1 MSQELS
7 LISLEHLLRWVL
19 REEETGEIFGIP
31 RELFFKPSL
40 DDPFRF
46 ERYGKTLETPIGVA
60 AGPHTQMA
68 QNIIAAWLCG
78 ARYIELKTVQTLD
91 ELKVSKP
98 CIDLGDEGY
107 NCEWSQELRL
117 KDSFNEY
124 LHAWIILHILRH
136 KWGWADDGGPGFI
149 FNLSVGY
156 NMEGILKPN
165 VQEFLRKARSCKE
178 LLAEKIDSIKHLYPD
193 VVKLAIP
200 DRISDNITLS
210 TMHGCPPDEI
220 EKIGR
225 YLIEEQKLHTTIK
238 LNPTLLGPRELRRIL
253 NEELG
258 WGTEVPDIAFEH
270 DLKYPDA
277 LKLIKNLRDC
287 AKKAGVHFGLKL
299 TNTLESINNKK
310 VFPPNE
316 KMMYMSGRALHP
328 ISVKVGRKL
337 QNEFGG
343 ELDLSF
349 SAGADCYNLPDL
361 LACNIKPV
369 TVCSDILKP
378 GGYMRLTQYLEETRK
393 RCESLK
399 VKDIEALVKKTAGG
413 KKKPV
418 EAALANLNK
427 YADHVTENPAY
438 RKDSRLGEHIKTG
451 RKLTAF
457 DCVQAPCIGTCPANQ
472 DIPKYLHQVA
482 LGNDA
487 AAMEVI
493 LRTNPLPNVAGLVC
507 DHQCQTKCTRLNY
520 DQPLLIREIKRFVA
534 ERQKQQPL
542 PQPAAPNGLK
552 VAIIGAGPSGL
563 ACAYF
568 LVQDGF
574 EVEIFETKS
583 FAGGMISDAIPT
595 FRLTAEAIAKDVDY
609 IASLGVKFHYQH
621 HIDKQRFSE
630 LQRSYDFVYLA
641 IGAQKAKRLGIPNDQ
656 AKGVVDFLWF
666 LSQVRRGRKVDLGK
680 NVIVLGG
687 GNSAMDVARTAHR
700 CVGKGGEVQIVYRR
714 TRNEMPADREEIE
727 ALLHEG
733 IKIRELTAPVSVVL
747 EQGKAVALRCSRM
760 QLGEPDADGR
770 RKPVRIE
777 GADFDIP
784 ADSIIPAIGQD
795 VALDFVD
802 GDLGTDPVTGQTK
815 LAKVFAGGDLVR
827 GAATVIK
834 AIGDGKSVALNIIK
848 AANRRIPL
856 FAKRETK
863 GLSRLEYRL
872 RRAKRIPGAEIPTI
886 EGKDR
891 KTFKLVNLRLDENT
905 ARAEASR
912 CLYCDDFCG
921 ICATVCPNRA
931 NVNYTAQPGD
941 YPVFRG
947 VRDGDVLV
955 LKQEGTFRVDQE
967 PQVLNIGDFCNECGN
982 CTTFCPTSGA
992 PYLDKPKFY
1001 LTDDSFGHEQNGYR
1015 LLDGELRARVNGRVE
1030 TLAKRPDRFVYE
1042 TDDVYAEL
1050 DMYSLAVR
1058 EARFKHSEVSS
1069 VTFEHAVRMAVLLKA
1084 LQNASFR

>member
-1 MSQELS
+1 
-7 LISLEHLLRWVL
+7 
-19 REEETGEIFGIP
+19 
-31 RELFFKPSL
+31 
-40 DDPFRF
+40 
-46 ERYGKTLETPIGVA
+46 
-60 AGPHTQMA
+60 
-68 QNIIAAWLCG
+68 
-78 ARYIELKTVQTLD
+78 
-91 ELKVSKP
+91 
-98 CIDLGDEGY
+98 
-107 NCEWSQELRL
+107 
-117 KDSFNEY
+117 
-124 LHAWIILHILRH
+124 
-136 KWGWADDGGPGFI
+136 
-149 FNLSVGY
+149 
-156 NMEGILKPN
+156 
-165 VQEFLRKARSCKE
+165 
-178 LLAEKIDSIKHLYPD
+178 
-193 VVKLAIP
+193 
-200 DRISDNITLS
+200 
-210 TMHGCPPDEI
+210 GCPPDEI

-238 LNPTLLGPRELRRIL
+238 LNPTLLGPRELRHIL

-258 WGTEVPDIAFEH
+258 WGTEVPDLAFEH

-328 ISVKVGRKL
+328 ISVKVGQKL
-337 QNEFGG
+337 QNEFKG

-349 SAGADCYNLPDL
+349 SAGADCYNISDL

-378 GGYMRLTQYLEETRK
+378 GGYMRLTQYLEEARQHCAK
-393 RCESLK
+393 LK
-399 VKDIEALVKKTAGG
+399 VKDIESLVKKTAGG
-413 KKKPV
+413 KKKPI
-418 EAALANLNK
+418 EAALANLNH
-427 YADHVTENPAY
+427 YADQVTGNPAY

-451 RKLTAF
+451 RPLTTY

-472 DIPKYLHQVA
+472 DIPKYLYQVA
-482 LGNDA
+482 QGNDA

-534 ERQKQQPL
+534 ERQKQQGL
-542 PQPAAPNGLK
+542 PQPAAPNGLR

-574 EVEIFETKS
+574 QVDVFETKT

-595 FRLTAEAIAKDVDY
+595 FRLTAEAIAKDVDH

-666 LSQVRRGRKVDLGK
+666 LSQVRRGHKVDLGK

-747 EQGKAVALRCSRM
+747 ENGKAVALRCSRM

-770 RKPVRIE
+770 RKPVKIE
-777 GADFDIP
+777 GADFDIA
-784 ADSIIPAIGQD
+784 ADSILPAIGQD

-802 GDLGTDPVTGQTK
+802 GDLGTDPITGQTK

-834 AIGDGKSVALNIIK
+834 AIGDGKGVALNIIK

-856 FAKRETK
+856 FAKRESK

-872 RRAKRIPGAEIPTI
+872 RRAKRLPGAQIPTI
-886 EGKDR
+886 EGQDR
-891 KTFKLVNLRLDENT
+891 KTFKLVNLRLDEAT
-905 ARAEASR
+905 ARAEAAR
-912 CLYCDDFCG
+912 CLFCDDFCG

-955 LKQEGTFRVDQE
+955 LKQEGTFRVEQE
-967 PQVLNIGDFCNECGN
+967 PQVLN
-982 CTTFCPTSGA
+982 
-992 PYLDKPKFY
+992 
-1001 LTDDSFGHEQNGYR
+1001 
-1015 LLDGELRARVNGRVE
+1015 V
-1030 TLAKRPDRFVYE
+1030 
-1042 TDDVYAEL
+1042 
-1050 DMYSLAVR
+1050 
-1058 EARFKHSEVSS
+1058 
-1069 VTFEHAVRMAVLLKA
+1069 
-1084 LQNASFR
+1084 